1 MLARPQ
7 LHQNSYGPHPPKDL
21 IKRPVSTREEITAVG
36 AHLISRFLAVVPG
49 ARLLVQV
56 CSVPTCVVS
65 WSCLSVQLDAQT

>member
-7 LHQNSYGPHPPKDL
+7 LHQNSHGPHPPKDL
-21 IKRPVSTREEITAVG
+21 IKSLVSTRKKITAG
-36 AHLISRFLAVVPG
+36 AHLISWLLVVVPD

-65 WSCLSVQLDAQT
+65 GSCLSVQLGVQT